1 MFYSVYSVYFWCRI
15 YHITETEEV
24 TEDVRKQERVEE
36 DLQLTSGKNKFG
48 KQNQLRSRSSVLV
61 KLKWNWTADISVSV
75 STFAVLSCC
84 LTVKLFSDIMP
95 AHRARLPLQIR
106 RKLQTFVRYFVL
118 FSLSMVVLI
127 EGYR

>member
-1 MFYSVYSVYFWCRI
+1 MYFLCRI
-15 YHITETEEV
+15 YHNTETEEV
-24 TEDVRKQERVEE
+24 TEDVRKQVRVEE

-48 KQNQLRSRSSVLV
+48 KQNQLRSRSSVSETEM
-61 KLKWNWTADISVSV
+61 KLNSRHFSFSVQ
-75 STFAVLSCC
+75 FCCHLSYC
-84 LTVKLFSDIMP
+84 LTVQLFSDIMP

-118 FSLSMVVLI
+118 FALTMVVLI